1 VQIAVAATPD
11 VALPTLEALL
21 KSEHDLVSVITQP
34 DRPAGRGLALKESPV
49 AIWAKDRGISV
60 RKPVDQE
67 ELKLEVSDI
76 DLVITIG
83 FGVIIKEEILNLP
96 THGFINLHF
105 SLLPRWRG
113 AAPVQRAIEAGDEV
127 TGVTVFKLD
136 KGMDTG
142 PIYRQKEIAMPHQA
156 TTDSLLRDLSVVGAP
171 VVLDAISAIEAN
183 ELPVIQSLD
192 GASRAEKLS
201 KDEARI
207 DWNDPA
213 KQIERKIRAFYPAPG
228 AWTTFRDEAIKIES
242 AKAGEAKAGL
252 PGEIFLEG
260 KDLFIYTSEGSL
272 QILKVKPSG
281 KASMDA
287 ISWINGARIEQ
298 HERFI

>member
-1 VQIAVAATPD
+1 MQIAVAATPE

-21 KSEHDLVSVITQP
+21 VSEHDLVAVITQP

-49 AIWAKDRGISV
+49 ATWAKVRGVTV

-67 ELKLEVSDI
+67 ELKLAVADV

-96 THGFINLHF
+96 RHGFINLHF
-105 SLLPRWRG
+105 SLLPKWRG
-113 AAPVQRAIEAGDEV
+113 AAPVQRAIEAGDQT

-142 PIYRQKEIAMPHQA
+142 PIYRQNEIELPVKA
-156 TTDSLLRDLSVVGAP
+156 TTSSLLQDLAAIGAP
-171 VVLDAISAIEAN
+171 VVLDAMIAIEAN
-183 ELPVIQSLD
+183 EAPVAQSEN

-201 KDEARI
+201 KDEGRI
-207 DWNDPA
+207 DWQLPA
-213 KQIERKIRAFYPAPG
+213 PKIERKIRAFYPAPG

-242 AKAGEAKAGL
+242 AELREAKFGQ
-252 PGEIFLEG
+252 PGALLLEG
-260 KDLFIYTSEGSL
+260 KELFVCTAEGSL
-272 QILKVKPSG
+272 QIFTVKPAG
-281 KASMDA
+281 KASMSASD
-287 ISWINGARIEQ
+287 WVNGARIEQ
-298 HERFI
+298 EARFK

>member
-1 VQIAVAATPD
+1 MQIAVAATPE

-21 KSEHDLVSVITQP
+21 KSEHNLVSVITQP
-34 DRPAGRGLALKESPV
+34 DRPAGRGLSLKESPV

-60 RKPVDQE
+60 RKLVDQE
-67 ELKLEVSDI
+67 ELKLAVSDI

-105 SLLPRWRG
+105 SLLPKWRG

-142 PIYRQKEIAMPHQA
+142 PIYRQKVIAMPHQA
-156 TTDSLLRDLSVVGAP
+156 TTESLLQDLAVVGAP

-183 ELPVIQSLD
+183 ELPVIQSVD
-192 GASRAEKLS
+192 GASRADKLS

-213 KQIERKIRAFYPAPG
+213 LQIERKIRAFYPAPG
-228 AWTTFRDEAIKIES
+228 AWTTFREEALKIES
-242 AKAGEAKAGL
+242 ADVSGEKTGQ
-252 PGEIFLEG
+252 PGEILLVG
-260 KDLFIYTSEGSL
+260 KELFVSTAEGSL
-272 QILKVKPSG
+272 KILSVKPAG

-298 HERFI
+298 NERFI

>member
-1 VQIAVAATPD
+1 MQIAVAATPE

-21 KSEHDLVSVITQP
+21 VSEHDLVAVITQP

-49 AIWAKDRGISV
+49 ATWAKVRGITV

-67 ELKLEVSDI
+67 ELKLAVADV

-96 THGFINLHF
+96 RHGFINLHF
-105 SLLPRWRG
+105 SLLPKWRG
-113 AAPVQRAIEAGDEV
+113 AAPVQRAIEAGDQT

-142 PIYRQKEIAMPHQA
+142 PIYRQNEIELPVKA
-156 TTDSLLRDLSVVGAP
+156 TTSSLLQDLAAIGAP
-171 VVLDAISAIEAN
+171 VVLDAMIAIEAN
-183 ELPVIQSLD
+183 EAPVAQSEN

-201 KDEARI
+201 KDEGRI
-207 DWNDPA
+207 DWQLSA
-213 KQIERKIRAFYPAPG
+213 TKIERKIRAFYPAPG

-242 AKAGEAKAGL
+242 AELREAKFGQ
-252 PGEIFLEG
+252 PGALLLEG
-260 KDLFIYTSEGSL
+260 KELFVCTAEGSL
-272 QILKVKPSG
+272 QIFTVKPAG
-281 KASMDA
+281 KASMSATD
-287 ISWINGARIEQ
+287 WVNGARIEQ
-298 HERFI
+298 EARFK

>member
-1 VQIAVAATPD
+1 MQIAVAATPE

-21 KSEHDLVSVITQP
+21 KSDHDLVSVITQP
-34 DRPAGRGLALKESPV
+34 DRPAGRGLALRQSPV

-60 RKPVDQE
+60 SKPNDQA
-67 ELKLEVSDI
+67 ELKLAVSDV

-96 THGFINLHF
+96 KHGFINLHF
-105 SLLPRWRG
+105 SLLPKWRG
-113 AAPVQRAIEAGDEV
+113 AAPVQRAIEAGDQI
-127 TGVTVFKLD
+127 TGVTVFQLD

-142 PIYRQKEIAMPHQA
+142 PIYRQKEIAMPHKA
-156 TTDSLLRDLSVVGAP
+156 TTDSLLQDLALIGAP
-171 VVLDAISAIEAN
+171 VVLDAIGAIEAN
-183 ELPVIQSLD
+183 ELPVIQSAV

-207 DWNDPA
+207 NWTDPA
-213 KQIERKIRAFYPAPG
+213 KQIERKIRAFNPSPG
-228 AWTTFRDEAIKIES
+228 AWTTFRDEVIKIES
-242 AKAGEAKAGL
+242 ANTGESRQGL
-252 PGEIFLEG
+252 TGEILLEA
-260 KDLFIYTSEGSL
+260 KDLFVVTAEGSL
-272 QILKVKPSG
+272 QILRVKPAG

>member
-1 VQIAVAATPD
+1 MQIAVAATPE

-21 KSEHDLVSVITQP
+21 VSEHNLVAVITRP

-49 AIWAKDRGISV
+49 AIWAKEHGITV

-67 ELKLEVSDI
+67 ELKSAVADV

-83 FGVIIKEEILNLP
+83 FGVIIKEEILDIP
-96 THGFINLHF
+96 KYGFINLHF
-105 SLLPRWRG
+105 SLLPKWRG
-113 AAPVQRAIEAGDEV
+113 AAPVQRAIEAGDQI

-156 TTDSLLRDLSVVGAP
+156 TTESLLQELSVFGAP
-171 VVLDAISAIEAN
+171 VVLDAISAIESIEVPA
-183 ELPVIQSLD
+183 IQSVD
-192 GASRAEKLS
+192 GASRADKLS
-201 KDEARI
+201 KDEGRI
-207 DWNDPA
+207 DW
-213 KQIERKIRAFYPAPG
+213 QLSSELIERKIRAFYPAPG
-228 AWTTFRDEAIKIES
+228 AWTTFRDEALKIES
-242 AKAGEAKAGL
+242 ADVSDEKTGQ
-252 PGEIFLEG
+252 PGEILLVG
-260 KDLFIYTSEGSL
+260 KELFVSTPQGSL
-272 QILKVKPSG
+272 QILKVKPAG
-281 KASMDA
+281 KASMDV

>member
-1 VQIAVAATPD
+1 MQIAVAATPE

-21 KSEHDLVSVITQP
+21 KSEHNLVSVITQP
-34 DRPAGRGLALKESPV
+34 DRPAGRGLSLKESPV

-60 RKPVDQE
+60 RKLVDQE
-67 ELKLEVSDI
+67 ELKLAVSDI

-105 SLLPRWRG
+105 SLLPKWRG

-142 PIYRQKEIAMPHQA
+142 PIYRQKEIAMPHKA
-156 TTDSLLRDLSVVGAP
+156 ATDSLLQNLAVVGAP

-183 ELPVIQSLD
+183 ELPVIQSVD
-192 GASRAEKLS
+192 GASRADKLS

-207 DWNDPA
+207 DWQDASFN
-213 KQIERKIRAFYPAPG
+213 IERKIRAFYPAPG
-228 AWTTFRDEAIKIES
+228 AWTTFREEALKIES
-242 AKAGEAKAGL
+242 ADVSGEKTGQ
-252 PGEIFLEG
+252 PGEILLVG
-260 KDLFIYTSEGSL
+260 KELFVSTAEGSL
-272 QILKVKPSG
+272 KILSVKPAG

-298 HERFI
+298 NERFI

>member
-1 VQIAVAATPD
+1 MQIAVAATPE

-21 KSEHDLVSVITQP
+21 KSEHNLVSVITQP
-34 DRPAGRGLALKESPV
+34 DRPAGRGLSLKESPV

-60 RKPVDQE
+60 RQPVDQE
-67 ELKLEVSDI
+67 ELKLAVSDI

-105 SLLPRWRG
+105 SLLPKWRG

-142 PIYRQKEIAMPHQA
+142 PIYRQKVIAMPHQA
-156 TTDSLLRDLSVVGAP
+156 TTESLLQDLAVVGAP

-183 ELPVIQSLD
+183 ELPVIQSVD
-192 GASRAEKLS
+192 GASRADKLS

-207 DWNDPA
+207 DWQDASFN
-213 KQIERKIRAFYPAPG
+213 IERKIRAFYPAPG
-228 AWTTFRDEAIKIES
+228 AWTTFREEALKIES
-242 AKAGEAKAGL
+242 ADVSGEKTGQ
-252 PGEIFLEG
+252 PGEILLVG
-260 KDLFIYTSEGSL
+260 KELFVSTAEGSL
-272 QILKVKPSG
+272 KILSVKPAG

-298 HERFI
+298 NERFI

>member
-1 VQIAVAATPD
+1 VQIAVAATPE

-21 KSEHDLVSVITQP
+21 DSEHDLVSVITQP

-60 RKPVDQE
+60 SKPVDQA
-67 ELKLEVSDI
+67 ELKLAVSDI

-96 THGFINLHF
+96 KHGIINLHF
-105 SLLPRWRG
+105 SLLPKWRG
-113 AAPVQRAIEAGDEV
+113 AAPVQRAIEAGDEK
-127 TGVTVFKLD
+127 TGVTIFKLD

-142 PIYRQKEIAMPHQA
+142 PIYRQKEIDMPSQA
-156 TTDSLLRDLSVVGAP
+156 TTESLLQELAELGAP
-171 VVLDAISAIEAN
+171 VVLDAISAIESN
-183 ELPVIQSLD
+183 EAPLIQSIA

-201 KDEARI
+201 KDEGRI
-207 DWNDPA
+207 DWHLPA
-213 KQIERKIRAFYPAPG
+213 TKIERKIRAFYPAPG

-242 AKAGEAKAGL
+242 ARASEAKFGL
-252 PGEIFLEG
+252 PGEIFLQG
-260 KDLFIYTSEGSL
+260 KDLFVSTSEGSL
-272 QILKVKPSG
+272 QILKVKPAG
-281 KASMDA
+281 KASMDT

-298 HERFI
+298 DERFK

>member
-1 VQIAVAATPD
+1 
-11 VALPTLEALL
+11 
-21 KSEHDLVSVITQP
+21 
-34 DRPAGRGLALKESPV
+34 
-49 AIWAKDRGISV
+49 
-60 RKPVDQE
+60 
-67 ELKLEVSDI
+67 
-76 DLVITIG
+76 
-83 FGVIIKEEILNLP
+83 
-96 THGFINLHF
+96 
-105 SLLPRWRG
+105 
-113 AAPVQRAIEAGDEV
+113 
-127 TGVTVFKLD
+127 
-136 KGMDTG
+136 
-142 PIYRQKEIAMPHQA
+142 MPHQA

-183 ELPVIQSLD
+183 ELPLIQSLD

-298 HERFI
+298 HERVI

>member
-1 VQIAVAATPD
+1 MQIAVAATPE

-21 KSEHDLVSVITQP
+21 KSEHNLVSVITQP
-34 DRPAGRGLALKESPV
+34 DRPAGRGLSLKESPV

-67 ELKLEVSDI
+67 ELKLAVSDI

-105 SLLPRWRG
+105 SLLPKWRG

-142 PIYRQKEIAMPHQA
+142 PIYRQKEIAMPHKA
-156 TTDSLLRDLSVVGAP
+156 TTDSLLQNLAVVGAP
-171 VVLDAISAIEAN
+171 VVLDAISAIAAN
-183 ELPVIQSLD
+183 ELPVIQSVN
-192 GASRAEKLS
+192 GASRADKLS

-207 DWNDPA
+207 DWQDASFN
-213 KQIERKIRAFYPAPG
+213 IERKIRAFFPAPG
-228 AWTTFRDEAIKIES
+228 AWTTFRAEALKIES
-242 AKAGEAKAGL
+242 SDVSDEKTGQ
-252 PGEIFLEG
+252 PGEILLVG
-260 KDLFIYTSEGSL
+260 KELFVSTAEGSL
-272 QILKVKPSG
+272 KILSVKPAG

>member
-1 VQIAVAATPD
+1 MQIAVAATPE

-21 KSEHDLVSVITQP
+21 ESEHDLVSVITQP

-49 AIWAKDRGISV
+49 AIWAKDRGIAVS
-60 RKPVDQE
+60 KPIDQA
-67 ELKLEVSDI
+67 ELKLAVADV

-96 THGFINLHF
+96 TYGFINLHF
-105 SLLPRWRG
+105 SLLPKWRG
-113 AAPVQRAIEAGDEV
+113 AAPVQRAIEAGDEI

-156 TTDSLLRDLSVVGAP
+156 TTDSLLQDLAIVGAP

-183 ELPVIQSLD
+183 ELPVIQSVD

-213 KQIERKIRAFYPAPG
+213 MQIERKIRAFYPAPG

-242 AKAGEAKAGL
+242 ANAGEAKSGL

-260 KDLFIYTSEGSL
+260 KDLFVATAERSL
-272 QILKVKPSG
+272 QILRVKPAG
-281 KASMDA
+281 KASMDV

>member
-1 VQIAVAATPD
+1 VQIAVAATPE

-34 DRPAGRGLALKESPV
+34 DRPAGRGLSLKESPV

-60 RKPVDQE
+60 SKPVDQA
-67 ELKLEVSDI
+67 ELKLAVTDI

-83 FGVIIKEEILNLP
+83 FGVIIKEEILDLP
-96 THGFINLHF
+96 KHGFINLHF
-105 SLLPRWRG
+105 SLLPKWRG
-113 AAPVQRAIEAGDEV
+113 AAPVQRSIEAGDQI

-156 TTDSLLRDLSVVGAP
+156 TTESLLQDLAVVGAP
-171 VVLDAISAIEAN
+171 VVLDTITAIKAN
-183 ELPVIQSLD
+183 EAPVIQSVD
-192 GASRAEKLS
+192 GASRADKLS
-201 KDEARI
+201 KDEGRI
-207 DWNDPA
+207 DWQDASLN
-213 KQIERKIRAFYPAPG
+213 IERKIRAFYPAPG
-228 AWTTFRDEAIKIES
+228 AWTTFREEVLKIES
-242 AKAGEAKAGL
+242 ADVSDEKTGQ
-252 PGEIFLEG
+252 PGEILLVG
-260 KDLFIYTSEGSL
+260 KELFVSTSEGSL
-272 QILKVKPSG
+272 QILKVKPAG

>member
-1 VQIAVAATPD
+1 MQIAVAATPE

-21 KSEHDLVSVITQP
+21 ESGHDLVSVITQP

-60 RKPVDQE
+60 SKPIDQA
-67 ELKLEVSDI
+67 ELKIAVADV

-105 SLLPRWRG
+105 SLLPKWRG

-142 PIYRQKEIAMPHQA
+142 PIYRQKEIEMPHQA
-156 TTDSLLRDLSVVGAP
+156 TTDSLLQDLAVVGAP
-171 VVLDAISAIEAN
+171 VVLDAIGAIEAN
-183 ELPVIQSLD
+183 ELPVIQSSL

-213 KQIERKIRAFYPAPG
+213 MQIERKIRAFYPAPG

-242 AKAGEAKAGL
+242 ANAGEAKSGL

-260 KDLFIYTSEGSL
+260 RDLFVATAERSL
-272 QILKVKPSG
+272 QILRVKPAG
-281 KASMDA
+281 KASMDV

>member
-1 VQIAVAATPD
+1 MQIAVAATPE

-21 KSEHDLVSVITQP
+21 KSEHNLVSVITQP
-34 DRPAGRGLALKESPV
+34 DRPAGRGLSLKESPV

-67 ELKLEVSDI
+67 ELKLAVSDI

-105 SLLPRWRG
+105 SLLPKWRG

-142 PIYRQKEIAMPHQA
+142 PIYRQKVIAMPHQA
-156 TTDSLLRDLSVVGAP
+156 TTESLLQDLAVVGAP

-183 ELPVIQSLD
+183 ELPVIQSVD
-192 GASRAEKLS
+192 GASRADKLS

-207 DWNDPA
+207 DWQA
-213 KQIERKIRAFYPAPG
+213 ASFTIERKIRAFYPAPG
-228 AWTTFRDEAIKIES
+228 AWTTFREEALKIES
-242 AKAGEAKAGL
+242 ADVSDEKTGQ
-252 PGEIFLEG
+252 PGEILLVG
-260 KDLFIYTSEGSL
+260 KELFVSTAEGSL
-272 QILKVKPSG
+272 KILSVKPAG

-287 ISWINGARIEQ
+287 FSWINGARIEQ
-298 HERFI
+298 NERFI

>member
-1 VQIAVAATPD
+1 MQIAVAATPE

-21 KSEHDLVSVITQP
+21 KSEHNLVSVITQP
-34 DRPAGRGLALKESPV
+34 DRPAGRGLSLKESPV

-60 RKPVDQE
+60 RQPVDQE
-67 ELKLEVSDI
+67 ELKLAVSDI

-105 SLLPRWRG
+105 SLLPKWRG

-156 TTDSLLRDLSVVGAP
+156 TTESLLQDLAVVGAP
-171 VVLDAISAIEAN
+171 VVLDAINAIEAN
-183 ELPVIQSLD
+183 ELPVIQSVD
-192 GASRAEKLS
+192 GASRADKLS

-207 DWNDPA
+207 DWQDASFN
-213 KQIERKIRAFYPAPG
+213 IERKIRAFYPAPG
-228 AWTTFRDEAIKIES
+228 AWTTFREEALKIES
-242 AKAGEAKAGL
+242 ADVSGEKTGQ
-252 PGEIFLEG
+252 PGEILLVG
-260 KDLFIYTSEGSL
+260 KELFVSTAEGSL
-272 QILKVKPSG
+272 KILSVKPAG

-298 HERFI
+298 NERFI